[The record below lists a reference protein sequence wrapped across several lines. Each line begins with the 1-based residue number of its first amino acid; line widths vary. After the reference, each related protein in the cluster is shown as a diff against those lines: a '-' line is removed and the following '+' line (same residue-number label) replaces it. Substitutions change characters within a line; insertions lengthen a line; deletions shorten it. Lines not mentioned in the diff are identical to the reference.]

1 MPGIHT
7 QQEIASTH
15 VHSYDQISKQ
25 FCIDSEKNDINNITD
40 TYIDNY
46 VKPFNSV
53 SESGAFS
60 NFFPGK
66 NRQQQKNIKNI
77 FSVIE
82 NDADQRLS
90 VGRNKVLYHNIF
102 FNNTVVFKVPG
113 STHRQTG
120 YFIGIDR
127 DGALSYSDFDSKML
141 GIYFVIEVNHVFKG
155 NEYFTELRCVKTYSF
170 NNLFLNNNSI

>member
-1 MPGIHT
+1 MLLAVK
-7 QQEIASTH
+7 ASA
-15 VHSYDQISKQ
+15 SDCKNA
-25 FCIDSEKNDINNITD
+25 DSWEL
-40 TYIDNY
+40 
-46 VKPFNSV
+46 
-53 SESGAFS
+53 ESA
-60 NFFPGK
+60 K
-66 NRQQQKNIKNI
+66 LV

-90 VGRNKVLYHNIF
+90 VGRNRVLYHNIF

-127 DGALSYSDFDSKML
+127 DGALSYSDFDSKIL
-141 GIYFVIEVNHVFKG
+141 GIYFVIEVNHIFKG

-170 NNLFLNNNSI
+170 SNLFLNTNSI